1 MTIYRDDAC
10 ILGVG
15 CGKTIVRDFYESQMH
30 VYKFE
35 EMNEISISIADSI
48 AVEKGRWVVSLY
60 SGGTLRGEYL
70 TEWRRRDKKWQ
81 IVNDI
86 STQD

>member
-1 MTIYRDDAC
+1 M
-10 ILGVG
+10 
-15 CGKTIVRDFYESQMH
+15 MH

-35 EMNEISISIADSI
+35 EMNAISIRVADSI
-48 AVEKGRWVVSLY
+48 AVEKGRRVVSLN

-86 STQD
+86 STTD